1 MSLICVFGIR
11 QFSCGTS
18 TVYSGEPLLVQEED
32 YSAKVFVQSTIP
44 RSWHEM
50 EYQCRSSGGHLVSI
64 DTQVKKNKTRDFS
77 PRAGIRVNVIY
88 QRRLDPG
95 KETLKGFF
103 PSPKP

>member
-64 DTQVKKNKTRDFS
+64 DTQVKKKRIQS
-77 PRAGIRVNVIY
+77 HKCVKY
-88 QRRLDPG
+88 
-95 KETLKGFF
+95 
-103 PSPKP
+103 